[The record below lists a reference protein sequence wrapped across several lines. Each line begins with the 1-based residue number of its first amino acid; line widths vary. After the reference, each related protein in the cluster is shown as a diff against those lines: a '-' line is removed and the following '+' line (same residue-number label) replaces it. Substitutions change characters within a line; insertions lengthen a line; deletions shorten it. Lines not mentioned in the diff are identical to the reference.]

1 MSKPRTILCAGLI
14 GWDTIGRTDLNIE
27 IGGDLPGQIETNIGG
42 VAANIAVALAH
53 QLRGNPTFEVI
64 ALSSIGNDHKSDL
77 LSSKLS
83 NDYNINCDYLVRD
96 EGSCDGY
103 ICIELKDGI
112 FGAIASSTQLE
123 KSCAKIF
130 DTFVTDHKLIKNGS
144 FSDFLIVDSNLTS
157 KTIEYLVSD
166 PLFNET
172 NFIIACAS
180 PHKAKKILPLMI
192 KRHCIVYTN
201 LGEASAILGRNLSGS
216 AEAADRLYQLG
227 AKEVTVTNGEHQT
240 SSRSSSGLVT
250 LYPKKIDRLKSTGA
264 GDIFLATHCLSLI
277 LDQKL
282 SQFERLEK
290 ADRAARKE
298 ISLLR
303 ER

>member
-201 LGEASAILGRNLSGS
+201 LGE
-216 AEAADRLYQLG
+216 
-227 AKEVTVTNGEHQT
+227 VTVTNGEHQT

-250 LYPKKIDRLKSTGA
+250 LYPKKIERLKSTGA